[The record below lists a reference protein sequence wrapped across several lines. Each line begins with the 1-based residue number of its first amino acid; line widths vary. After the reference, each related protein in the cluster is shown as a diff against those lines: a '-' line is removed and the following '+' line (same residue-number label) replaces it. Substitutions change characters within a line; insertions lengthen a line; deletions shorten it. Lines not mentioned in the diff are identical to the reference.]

1 MLSRIISSAVR
12 GVDAYLVDVETNITN
27 GLPHFSTVGLPDI
40 AVRESK
46 DRVEAA
52 IKQSGFVYPYKRV
65 TINLAPANVRKAGSL
80 FDLPIAVGM
89 LSATGQIQSDS
100 LCEYMI
106 IGELSLDGTLRPI
119 RGALPI
125 AIAASRIG
133 LKGILLPYENA
144 EEAAMADGLE
154 VYGLRNLTEVAQILN
169 KEEKMVPYH
178 LDMDHLFNHSATY
191 SIDFSDVKGQS
202 HVKRAVEVAAAGS
215 HNLLLIG
222 PPGSGKTMLARR
234 LPTILPDMTLPEA
247 LETTKIHSVAGLMPA
262 EVPLIATRPFRAP
275 HHTISDAGL
284 IGGGSYPT
292 PGEVSLGHNGVLF
305 LDEMPEFKKN
315 VLELMRQPLEDGQ
328 VTIARVSTSL
338 TYPAR
343 FTLVAA
349 MNPCPCG
356 YFGDNQ
362 HECTC
367 TPPQIQRYMARVSGP
382 LLDRIDLHIEV
393 PSVPYKELTDQL
405 AGDTSETIRN
415 RVNETRQRQL
425 RRFKDDTHLFS
436 NAHMESREIRQYCQV
451 DNQGHEL
458 LRTAIAKLGLSAR
471 AYDRILKVSRT
482 IADITGEEAIQAAH
496 VSEAIQYRALD
507 RAMWM
512 G

>member
-1 MLSRIISSAVR
+1 M
-12 GVDAYLVDVETNITN
+12 
-27 GLPHFSTVGLPDI
+27 
-40 AVRESK
+40 
-46 DRVEAA
+46 
-52 IKQSGFVYPYKRV
+52 
-65 TINLAPANVRKAGSL
+65 
-80 FDLPIAVGM
+80 
-89 LSATGQIQSDS
+89 
-100 LCEYMI
+100 
-106 IGELSLDGTLRPI
+106 
-119 RGALPI
+119 
-125 AIAASRIG
+125 
-133 LKGILLPYENA
+133 
-144 EEAAMADGLE
+144 
-154 VYGLRNLTEVAQILN
+154 
-169 KEEKMVPYH
+169 
-178 LDMDHLFNHSATY
+178 
-191 SIDFSDVKGQS
+191 KGQS
-202 HVKRAVEVAAAGS
+202 YVKRAVEVAAAGS

-234 LPTILPDMTLPEA
+234 LPTILSDMTLPEA

-328 VTIARVSTSL
+328 VTITRVSTSL

-349 MNPCPCG
+349 LNPCPCG
-356 YFGDNQ
+356 FFGDSQ

-393 PSVPYKELTDQL
+393 PSVAYKELTDQL

-482 IADITGEEAIQAAH
+482 IADMAGEEGIQAAH

>member
-106 IGELSLDGTLRPI
+106 IGELSLDDTLRPI

-349 MNPCPCG
+349 MNPCP
-356 YFGDNQ
+356 
-362 HECTC
+362 
-367 TPPQIQRYMARVSGP
+367 
-382 LLDRIDLHIEV
+382 
-393 PSVPYKELTDQL
+393 
-405 AGDTSETIRN
+405 
-415 RVNETRQRQL
+415 
-425 RRFKDDTHLFS
+425 
-436 NAHMESREIRQYCQV
+436 
-451 DNQGHEL
+451 
-458 LRTAIAKLGLSAR
+458 
-471 AYDRILKVSRT
+471 
-482 IADITGEEAIQAAH
+482 
-496 VSEAIQYRALD
+496 
-507 RAMWM
+507 
-512 G
+512 

>member
-100 LCEYMI
+100 LGEYMI

-154 VYGLRNLTEVAQILN
+154 VYGLRNLTEVVQILN
-169 KEEKMVPYH
+169 KEEKMAPYH

-191 SIDFSDVKGQS
+191 PIDFSDVKGQS

-222 PPGSGKTMLARR
+222 PSGSGKTMLARR

-247 LETTKIHSVAGLMPA
+247 LETTKIHSVAGLMPE
-262 EVPLIATRPFRAP
+262 EVPLVATRPFRAP

-356 YFGDNQ
+356 YFGDSQ

-393 PSVPYKELTDQL
+393 PSVPY
-405 AGDTSETIRN
+405 
-415 RVNETRQRQL
+415 
-425 RRFKDDTHLFS
+425 
-436 NAHMESREIRQYCQV
+436 
-451 DNQGHEL
+451 
-458 LRTAIAKLGLSAR
+458 
-471 AYDRILKVSRT
+471 
-482 IADITGEEAIQAAH
+482 
-496 VSEAIQYRALD
+496 
-507 RAMWM
+507 
-512 G
+512 